1 MAFITKTR
9 GSTIKVIV
17 TVKDSSGSLY
27 SPDTSTQITIKDP
40 DGSNVVTSQA
50 MTEDSTGNF
59 SYLYQSSGSAT
70 AGWYKVIITSVDGS
84 YSVVNQDLM
93 AFKLTE

>member
-9 GSTIKVIV
+9 GSTIKIGV
-17 TVKDSSGSLY
+17 TIKNAAGALY
-27 SPDTSTQITIKDP
+27 SPDTSTQITVKDP

-50 MTEDSTGNF
+50 MTEDSTGTF

-70 AGWYKVIITSVDGS
+70 AGWYKVIVTSVDGS